1 MGAGK
6 DRRGRE
12 EGQGLTGRAERGL
25 DTGQEKRCAEIIN
38 SQVRGPS
45 LPLIAKE
52 EPDSA
57 AMLEALGSL
66 VPALWTT
73 LRPGTVLLGA
83 LVFLL
88 FADFLKRQ
96 RPKNYPPGP
105 LRLPFIGNFFQL
117 DLGKGNLIPQQV
129 RAGESAQ
136 VHPDPDL

>member
-12 EGQGLTGRAERGL
+12 EGQGLTGRAEQGL

-88 FADFLKRQ
+88 
-96 RPKNYPPGP
+96 
-105 LRLPFIGNFFQL
+105 
-117 DLGKGNLIPQQV
+117 
-129 RAGESAQ
+129 
-136 VHPDPDL
+136 